1 VIDDYHFIASMP
13 ATEQLVELLVK
24 CSDVNL
30 LITSRH
36 RPAWVS
42 RRDVLYGDVLELN
55 QTELAMISSE
65 ATQVLQEERAS
76 LSAGLI
82 SLANGWPAV
91 VGLAGVADVGSLAG
105 GGDPPEALYEFFA
118 DEVYKGLESSVQ
130 VDLGTIAVAPVLD
143 REIAAQLL
151 EDRADSAIAA
161 MLDAGILTDRGSTL
175 EFHPLARTFVEQ
187 RMHPNAVE
195 DRGGAVEICL
205 RIYKARRDWDS
216 AFELIERFGA
226 RSQLDDL
233 MAEAIDPLLA
243 SGRLATVET
252 WVAHATSEGEASP
265 IVQVAAAELGARR
278 GQLAIA
284 EAMAHGAMRRAAAGT
299 NLQFRALN
307 VAGKIAHLAS
317 READGIEYFSRAEA
331 AALDESSRRE
341 ARWGRLTAMTALER
355 GEAREL
361 LHELAADVEV
371 DDAQERVR
379 LTGKRLSLALRFGE
393 RPDLVD
399 GRRAEQLSTLVEDPS
414 LRCAFRTVYS
424 YALAL
429 AAFYDDALTIASELI
444 SDARQN
450 HVDFGLTYGDA
461 VNAIALAG
469 RRRFV
474 EAHHALD
481 RSLKAARRCTDVV
494 GEQNVYATRVRL
506 LLQEGRA
513 AEACALEPPDVS
525 SALPGIRGEVTASRG
540 LALACI
546 GRDEEALQLAA
557 DASLATQSLEVVV
570 LAAAIDAVAKVRAR
584 ETTAFD
590 AACTVLE
597 LAIQRGGL
605 DFFTTCYRASPDV
618 LHLLLARPQTS
629 DLVVFALARA
639 QDRALA
645 ARVGA
650 SPEVIFDRMSSL
662 SPREREVHAL
672 LCEGMSDREIGR
684 LLFITPGTAKRHAL
698 RILKKTGFKSRR
710 ALILDSARRRSVQ
723 AAPTATR
730 EGVRGVS

>member
-1 VIDDYHFIASMP
+1 
-13 ATEQLVELLVK
+13 
-24 CSDVNL
+24 
-30 LITSRH
+30 
-36 RPAWVS
+36 
-42 RRDVLYGDVLELN
+42 
-55 QTELAMISSE
+55 
-65 ATQVLQEERAS
+65 
-76 LSAGLI
+76 
-82 SLANGWPAV
+82 
-91 VGLAGVADVGSLAG
+91 
-105 GGDPPEALYEFFA
+105 
-118 DEVYKGLESSVQ
+118 
-130 VDLGTIAVAPVLD
+130 
-143 REIAAQLL
+143 
-151 EDRADSAIAA
+151 
-161 MLDAGILTDRGSTL
+161 
-175 EFHPLARTFVEQ
+175 
-187 RMHPNAVE
+187 
-195 DRGGAVEICL
+195 
-205 RIYKARRDWDS
+205 
-216 AFELIERFGA
+216 
-226 RSQLDDL
+226 
-233 MAEAIDPLLA
+233 
-243 SGRLATVET
+243 
-252 WVAHATSEGEASP
+252 
-265 IVQVAAAELGARR
+265 
-278 GQLAIA
+278 
-284 EAMAHGAMRRAAAGT
+284 
-299 NLQFRALN
+299 
-307 VAGKIAHLAS
+307 
-317 READGIEYFSRAEA
+317 
-331 AALDESSRRE
+331 
-341 ARWGRLTAMTALER
+341 MTALER

-371 DDAQERVR
+371 DDTQERMR

-393 RPDLVD
+393 RPDLID
-399 GRRAEQLSTLVEDPS
+399 GRRAEQLSILVEDPS

-450 HVDFGLTYGDA
+450 HVDFGLTYGEA

-474 EAHHALD
+474 EAHLALD
-481 RSLKAARRCTDVV
+481 RSLKAARRCTDLV
-494 GEQNVYATRVRL
+494 GEQNVYATRVRV
-506 LLQEGRA
+506 LLQEGRT

-557 DASLATQSLEVVV
+557 EASTATQSLEVVV

-584 ETTAFD
+584 ETSAFD
-590 AACTVLE
+590 TACTLLE

-618 LHLLLARPQTS
+618 LDLLLARPQTS

-639 QDRALA
+639 KDRALA

-650 SPEVIFDRMSSL
+650 SPEIVFDRMSSL

-684 LLFITPGTAKRHAL
+684 LLFITPSTAKRHAL